1 MSIRHVDV
9 ADGPAQGKE
18 AGKRWPSFGSKRGR
32 QARRSPSPGPGGTL
46 AEGEGEG
53 DGEGDGDA
61 SRARPE
67 HLGLRLLRIL
77 VLLACYFVLE
87 LAVKAVMVVQLLF
100 VAWRRRPH
108 ALLQRAGGM
117 LAQYMQEL
125 WGYCTFASDHAP
137 WPFGPW
143 PRP

>member
-1 MSIRHVDV
+1 MGTTPVDV
-9 ADGPAQGKE
+9 AGGPSEGRE
-18 AGKRWPSFGSKRGR
+18 PGKRWPSFGSKRGR
-32 QARRSPSPGPGGTL
+32 RARRPPNPAPEGTL
-46 AEGEGEG
+46 TEGEGN
-53 DGEGDGDA
+53 GDA
-61 SRARPE
+61 SRVRPGE
-67 HLGLRLLRIL
+67 LGPRLLRVL

-108 ALLQRAGGM
+108 ALLQRAGAM
-117 LAQYMQEL
+117 LARYMQEL

-143 PRP
+143 PRG